1 MDRRG
6 PALSPDLDFVSGRRK
21 LRAAPRARRLR
32 RLVQCPAERPAPRIG
47 HGAESSRVRLRLDR
61 IPLRHN
67 LRAGLRLRPDGDD
80 SLHQLLVLPGNA
92 NLRLP
97 DHAVLDQGHDRRIA
111 QQGSGRHRRRLGR
124 NRRHGAAPVTLAIL
138 GLAFIVLVIVG
149 LPISFAVGVAS
160 VIATFLL
167 SGVDNATIVQRML
180 TAINTFPLLAVI
192 FFVFAGVLMARGGI
206 ARRLVMMAEVL
217 VGWLPGSLAQ
227 IVCVASMFFGG
238 VTGSAVAEVS
248 SIGSMMI
255 PAMEKDGYSR
265 RFATAIVLMAAT
277 MGPIIPPSIG
287 MIVFAHVAGNVS
299 IAALFLAGVIPGV
312 LIGMSL
318 MAASFVHGKL
328 YHRKELPVI
337 PMRDKIIR
345 VIDGM
350 AGVFTMVIILGGII
364 SGIFTAT
371 EAGAAAAVYALI
383 LTVFVYKEIKIS
395 ELPEIMWECCLTN
408 AVVMLLIATCSVFS
422 WILTY
427 ENLPTLLAENFFN
440 LIQSKWAF
448 LLLLNVFLLIVGM
461 FIDMTPA
468 LIMLV
473 PMLIPLAIK
482 FDINMVHLGLIM
494 VINLSFGLTTP
505 PVGTALFVALKVGKI
520 SMDKLLPPLLP
531 LLACMSVVLLLV
543 TYVPSIYDWLPR
555 MLGLMK

>member
-1 MDRRG
+1 M
-6 PALSPDLDFVSGRRK
+6 
-21 LRAAPRARRLR
+21 
-32 RLVQCPAERPAPRIG
+32 
-47 HGAESSRVRLRLDR
+47 
-61 IPLRHN
+61 
-67 LRAGLRLRPDGDD
+67 
-80 SLHQLLVLPGNA
+80 
-92 NLRLP
+92 
-97 DHAVLDQGHDRRIA
+97 
-111 QQGSGRHRRRLGR
+111 
-124 NRRHGAAPVTLAIL
+124 TLAIL

-167 SGVDNATIVQRML
+167 PGVDNATIVQRML
-180 TAINTFPLLAVI
+180 TSINTFPLLAVI

-248 SIGSMMI
+248 SIGAMMI

-299 IAALFLAGVIPGV
+299 IAALFLAGVVPGV
-312 LIGMSL
+312 LIGISL

-337 PMRDKIIR
+337 PMRQKIIR

-383 LTVFVYKEIKIS
+383 LTVFVYKEIKLS

-408 AVVMLLIATCSVFS
+408 AVVMMLIATCSVFS

-448 LLLLNVFLLIVGM
+448 LLILNLFLLVVGM

-494 VINLSFGLTTP
+494 VINLAFGLTTP

-531 LLACMSVVLLLV
+531 LLACMCVVLMLV
-543 TYVPSIYDWLPR
+543 TYVPEVYDWLPR

>member
-1 MDRRG
+1 M
-6 PALSPDLDFVSGRRK
+6 
-21 LRAAPRARRLR
+21 
-32 RLVQCPAERPAPRIG
+32 
-47 HGAESSRVRLRLDR
+47 
-61 IPLRHN
+61 
-67 LRAGLRLRPDGDD
+67 
-80 SLHQLLVLPGNA
+80 
-92 NLRLP
+92 
-97 DHAVLDQGHDRRIA
+97 
-111 QQGSGRHRRRLGR
+111 
-124 NRRHGAAPVTLAIL
+124 TLIIL
-138 GLAFIVLVIVG
+138 GLAFLVLTIVG

-167 SGVDNATIVQRML
+167 PGVDNATIVQRML

-192 FFVFAGVLMARGGI
+192 FFVFAGVLMAKGGI

-227 IVCVASMFFGG
+227 IVVVASMFFGG

-248 SIGSMMI
+248 SIGAMMI

-287 MIVFAHVAGNVS
+287 MIVYAHVAGSVS
-299 IAALFLAGVIPGV
+299 IAALFLSGVVPGV
-312 LIGMSL
+312 LIGLSL
-318 MAASFVHGKL
+318 MVASFVHGKL

-337 PMRDKIIR
+337 PMRQKIIR
-345 VIDGM
+345 VIDGF

-364 SGIFTAT
+364 SGVFTAT

-408 AVVMLLIATCSVFS
+408 AVVMMLIATCSVYS

-427 ENLPTLLAENFFN
+427 ENLPTILAVNFFN

-448 LLLLNVFLLIVGM
+448 LLILNVFLLIVGM

-473 PMLIPLAIK
+473 PMLIPLALK
-482 FDINMVHLGLIM
+482 FDINLVHLGLIM

-505 PVGTALFVALKVGKI
+505 PVGTALFVALKVGRI
-520 SMDKLLPPLLP
+520 SMDKIIPPLLP
-531 LLACMSVVLLLV
+531 LLACMLVVLIFV
-543 TYVPSIYDWLPR
+543 TYVPASYDWLPR

>member
-1 MDRRG
+1 M
-6 PALSPDLDFVSGRRK
+6 
-21 LRAAPRARRLR
+21 
-32 RLVQCPAERPAPRIG
+32 
-47 HGAESSRVRLRLDR
+47 
-61 IPLRHN
+61 
-67 LRAGLRLRPDGDD
+67 
-80 SLHQLLVLPGNA
+80 
-92 NLRLP
+92 
-97 DHAVLDQGHDRRIA
+97 
-111 QQGSGRHRRRLGR
+111 
-124 NRRHGAAPVTLAIL
+124 TLAIL
-138 GLAFIVLVIVG
+138 GLSFLVLTLIG
-149 LPISFAVGVAS
+149 LPIAFAVGVSS

-180 TAINTFPLLAVI
+180 LAINTFPLLAVI

-299 IAALFLAGVIPGV
+299 IAALFLAGVIPGI
-312 LIGMSL
+312 LIGVSL

-337 PMRDKIIR
+337 PTRDKIIR
-345 VIDGM
+345 VVDGM

-371 EAGAAAAVYALI
+371 EAGAAAAVYALV

-395 ELPEIMWECCLTN
+395 ELPEILWECCLTN
-408 AVVMLLIATCSVFS
+408 AVVMLLIATCSVYS

-448 LLLLNVFLLIVGM
+448 LLILNGFLLVVGM

-494 VINLSFGLTTP
+494 VINLAFGLTTP

-531 LLACMSVVLLLV
+531 LLACMCVVLLLV
-543 TYVPSIYDWLPR
+543 TYVPAVYEWLPR
-555 MLGLMK
+555 SFGLMK

>member
-1 MDRRG
+1 MT
-6 PALSPDLDFVSGRRK
+6 
-21 LRAAPRARRLR
+21 
-32 RLVQCPAERPAPRIG
+32 LV
-47 HGAESSRVRLRLDR
+47 
-61 IPLRHN
+61 
-67 LRAGLRLRPDGDD
+67 
-80 SLHQLLVLPGNA
+80 
-92 NLRLP
+92 
-97 DHAVLDQGHDRRIA
+97 
-111 QQGSGRHRRRLGR
+111 
-124 NRRHGAAPVTLAIL
+124 IL
-138 GLAFIVLVIVG
+138 GLAFILLVTVG

-167 SGVDNATIVQRML
+167 PGVDNATIVQRML

-248 SIGSMMI
+248 SIGAMMI

-312 LIGMSL
+312 LIGVSL

-337 PMRDKIIR
+337 PTRDKIIR
-345 VIDGM
+345 VIDGL
-350 AGVFTMVIILGGII
+350 AGIFTMVIILGGII

-395 ELPEIMWECCLTN
+395 ELPEILWECCLTN
-408 AVVMLLIATCSVFS
+408 AVVMLLIATCSVYS

-448 LLLLNVFLLIVGM
+448 LLILNGFLLVVGM

-473 PMLIPLAIK
+473 PMLIPLAMK

-494 VINLSFGLTTP
+494 VINLAFGLTTP

-520 SMDKLLPPLLP
+520 SMEKLLPPLLP
-531 LLACMSVVLLLV
+531 LLACMCVVLLLV
-543 TYVPSIYDWLPR
+543 TYVPEVYEWLPR
-555 MLGLMK
+555 SFGLMK